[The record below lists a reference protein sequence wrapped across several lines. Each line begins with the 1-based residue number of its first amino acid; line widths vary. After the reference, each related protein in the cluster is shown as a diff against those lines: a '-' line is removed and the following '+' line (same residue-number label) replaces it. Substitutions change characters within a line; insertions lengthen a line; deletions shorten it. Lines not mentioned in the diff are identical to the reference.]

1 MGVYI
6 IARVVHR
13 ENTEISI
20 NMYTKNKR
28 YIYIYYRFVFEYI
41 YIYIYVYLQ
50 LGGGFRDV
58 LLF

>member
-28 YIYIYYRFVFEYI
+28 YIYIYIIDLFLNTF
-41 YIYIYVYLQ
+41 IYIYVYLQ